1 MAVRKLLFVDRDG
14 TIIVEPEDFQIDAF
28 DKLAFV
34 DGAIAA
40 LRQLRQHGYELVLIS
55 NQDGLGTG
63 SFPQAKF
70 DGPHTLM
77 RRILAGEGVE
87 FADERICPHLPD
99 AGCDCRKPA
108 VGLVR
113 DFLADDTWSRGA
125 SAVIGDRDTDV
136 TFAGNLGVQGLR
148 IGCAA
153 TPDWASIVA
162 ALTAPTDVGT
172 VHRKTNETDIRVHLT
187 RDASGVNRIDTG
199 IGFFDHMLEQLAS
212 HGGLS
217 LSLTCRGDLH
227 IDEHHTVEDCALA
240 LGEALSQIIADK
252 RGLGRYGF
260 VTPMDEARAQVSLDL
275 SGRAYCQF
283 NAPLQ
288 RPCVGGLPTEMV
300 GHFFHSLASAARL
313 TLQIDVTGDN
323 EHHMIE
329 GAFKATGR
337 ALRQALTR
345 HGGQLP
351 STKGV
356 L

>member
-1 MAVRKLLFVDRDG
+1 MATRKLLFVDRDG
-14 TIIVEPEDFQIDAF
+14 TIIVEPDDCQIDSF

-40 LRQLRQHGYELVLIS
+40 LRALRQHGYELILIS
-55 NQDGLGTG
+55 NQDGLDTA
-63 SFPQAKF
+63 SFPRADF
-70 DGPHTLM
+70 DGPHQLM
-77 RRILAGEGVE
+77 QRILKGEGVE
-87 FADERICPHLPD
+87 FIDERICPHLPD

-125 SAVIGDRDTDV
+125 SAVIGDRATDLS
-136 TFAGNLGVQGLR
+136 FASNLGVQGLQ
-148 IGCAA
+148 IGATA
-153 TPDWASIVA
+153 TPDWPSIVA
-162 ALTAPTDVGT
+162 ALTSPKDVGK
-172 VHRKTNETDIRVHLT
+172 VHRKTNETDIQVQLT
-187 RDASGVNRIDTG
+187 RDSTTPSQIDTG

-217 LSLTCRGDLH
+217 LALSCRGDLH

-240 LGEALSQIIADK
+240 LGEALAQIIENK

-260 VTPMDEARAQVSLDL
+260 VTPMDEARAKVSIDL

-288 RPCVGGLPTEMV
+288 RPSVGGLPTEMV
-300 GHFFHSLASAARL
+300 GHFFQSLASAARL
-313 TLQIDVTGDN
+313 TLHVDVTGAN